1 MKNFF
6 STAVL
11 LFAFVIVAQAKPVK
25 TEIKSTPYAD
35 SSFIFIYRGG
45 QFVGSLTNFA
55 IWVDDHKLCKISN
68 GKYFK
73 VPVKAGTHI
82 VSAKRGG
89 VGVMKKETEVEI
101 DAENGKSYYIS
112 CTMKSSITRV
122 RLVME
127 EVVEKTGIKD
137 ITDMKVDNCQGN
149 VEDQ

>member
-1 MKNFF
+1 MKI
-6 STAVL
+6 SITTAL
-11 LFAFVIVAQAKPVK
+11 LAFAFIIMARGKIVRNEINPV
-25 TEIKSTPYAD
+25 TDAD

-45 QFVGSLTNFA
+45 QFMGSLTNFT

-73 VPVKAGTHI
+73 VPVKPGTHI

-89 VGVMKKETEVEI
+89 VGVMKKETEVEV
-101 DAENGKSYYIS
+101 DVENGKSAYIS
-112 CTMKSSITRV
+112 CSMKSSITRV

-127 EVVEKTGIKD
+127 EVVAKTGVKG

-149 VEDQ
+149 IEDQ